1 MVHDLCRNIYSD
13 FASGDTA
20 AAAELSDVAFVQRI
34 LDTEAALA
42 RVVGR
47 LGLVEQE
54 TVDKTLP
61 LINAFVI
68 DMPELSAASAAGGNP
83 AIPVAKGL
91 KALAKDA
98 GVPVSAIHTGATS
111 QDVID
116 TALVLC
122 LRAASNV
129 ILADLAQVRV
139 ILTDLVKTHRDTTVI
154 GRTLGQQAVP
164 TTFGAIA
171 AGWLESVVEAKEDLE
186 GAVGKLPV
194 QYAGAAGNL
203 ASSYPDGVAIHDALA
218 SELDLAASPLVWHT
232 NRVPL
237 VRVSNALATVAGAV
251 RKIAGDVVFHAATE
265 VSELREAAPG
275 GSSAMPHKANPAAA
289 VACDGYA
296 RRAPG
301 LAATMLD
308 AMDQRMQRAT
318 GAWHAE
324 WQTVRDLAATTA
336 SAVNRI
342 RASLDGIT
350 VDTDAM
356 DRNLEL
362 TDGAVLAEALGKYVP
377 RAQIDEAVVAGELQ
391 ELMQTAAKKHGFST
405 SPADHTGHAGDVVD
419 AVLRAVSNTN
429 DNT

>member
-61 LINAFVI
+61 LISAFVI

-171 AGWLESVVEAKEDLE
+171 AGWLETVVEAKEDLE
-186 GAVGKLPV
+186 GSVGKLPV

-218 SELDLAASPLVWHT
+218 SELDLAASPLVW
-232 NRVPL
+232 
-237 VRVSNALATVAGAV
+237 
-251 RKIAGDVVFHAATE
+251 
-265 VSELREAAPG
+265 
-275 GSSAMPHKANPAAA
+275 
-289 VACDGYA
+289 
-296 RRAPG
+296 
-301 LAATMLD
+301 
-308 AMDQRMQRAT
+308 
-318 GAWHAE
+318 
-324 WQTVRDLAATTA
+324 
-336 SAVNRI
+336 
-342 RASLDGIT
+342 
-350 VDTDAM
+350 
-356 DRNLEL
+356 
-362 TDGAVLAEALGKYVP
+362 
-377 RAQIDEAVVAGELQ
+377 
-391 ELMQTAAKKHGFST
+391 ST
-405 SPADHTGHAGDVVD
+405 S
-419 AVLRAVSNTN
+419 
-429 DNT
+429 